1 MAFFIY
7 NSIVFYTVKFIE
19 LCSGKSFE
27 SQYFCHMTQIIFF
40 MTKFMIAVIIKICS
54 GVIFLIQFVVYL
66 DLHNIQKL
74 NQGGKKHEK
83 IGRFVSRDFFGGFFG
98 RLRRWRR

>member
-1 MAFFIY
+1 MAFLFTIRLY
-7 NSIVFYTVKFIE
+7 FTQLSLSE

-54 GVIFLIQFVVYL
+54 GVIFLI
-66 DLHNIQKL
+66 
-74 NQGGKKHEK
+74 
-83 IGRFVSRDFFGGFFG
+83 
-98 RLRRWRR
+98 